1 MSNKDLP
8 YDRDRRIALLGAPVE
23 SGTSQRGCLMG
34 PDGLRIA
41 GLAEEL
47 RELGHEVRDFGDAE
61 PLLIDTEVP
70 QRGKARN
77 VAMTAGWARSLA
89 RHAQALRDEGW
100 TPVFMGGDHSLA
112 IGTVAGLSAHAAS
125 VGRPLFVLWLDAH
138 ADFNTLESSPSGNTH
153 GMPVSM
159 FCGLEGSE
167 AVYGAPLAAPVDPR
181 NVTMMGIRSVDD
193 DEHDLVVSNHIDMH
207 DMREVDMTGFAEL
220 TRRFIE
226 KVRSANGML
235 HVSLDVDFL
244 DPEIAPGVGTTVPG
258 GATVREAH
266 LIMEL
271 LYDSGLVTSVD
282 LAELNPYLDERG
294 RTVQLMSELVC
305 SLFGKRVMGRPPRR
319 RPA

>member
-1 MSNKDLP
+1 MSDAALP

-23 SGTSQRGCLMG
+23 SGATQRGCLMG

-41 GLAEEL
+41 GLAEDL
-47 RELGHEVRDFGDAE
+47 REMGHEVKDFGDAE
-61 PLLIDTEVP
+61 PLALDSDVP
-70 QRGKARN
+70 QRGRARN
-77 VAMTAGWARSLA
+77 LAQTAGWARSLS
-89 RHAQALRDEGW
+89 RHARALCAEGW
-100 TPVFMGGDHSLA
+100 LPVFMGGDHSLA
-112 IGTVAGLSAHAAS
+112 IGTVAGLAAHAAGL
-125 VGRPLFVLWLDAH
+125 GRPLFVLWLDAH
-138 ADFNTLESSPSGNTH
+138 ADFNTLESSPSGNMH

-159 FCGLEGSE
+159 FCGLDGAET
-167 AVYGAPLAAPVDPR
+167 VYGGPLEAPVDPR

-193 DEHDLVVSNHIDMH
+193 DEHDLLLASGIDMH

-220 TRRFIE
+220 TRRFIDR
-226 KVRSANGML
+226 VRTANGLL

-282 LAELNPYLDERG
+282 LAELNPYLDDRG
-294 RTVQLMSELVC
+294 RTVRLMAELVC
-305 SLFGKRVMGRPPRR
+305 SLFGRRVMGRPPRR